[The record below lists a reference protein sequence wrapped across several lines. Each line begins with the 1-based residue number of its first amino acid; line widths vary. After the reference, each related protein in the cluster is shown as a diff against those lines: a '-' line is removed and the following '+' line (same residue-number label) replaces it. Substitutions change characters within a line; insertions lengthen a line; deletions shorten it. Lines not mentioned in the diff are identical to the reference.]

1 MKLAIGENI
10 KSLRKVKNITQ
21 ETLAEMLGI
30 SCQSVSRWE
39 LGVCYPEMELMPE
52 IAKIFDISVDRLMG
66 VDALVEK
73 KRVDEYLGRFQTA
86 INHGKVD
93 ECIAIAREGVAEF
106 PNNYELLNKLMY
118 ALFVSGDDS
127 GNIPNWKE
135 NMEKYD
141 KEIVSLGERIMKYC
155 PDQNL
160 RLEATSR
167 LAFHHCEIGRR
178 SIGRQIFETLPP
190 QWLCRENHIWWGL
203 EEEEQKPFL
212 HEKIRYNFG
221 QLRHSIWK
229 LTSLKES
236 SLEQAARMMEKIFAL
251 DQLICDGEFIGGSF
265 SIARYHLDCAGIF
278 ARMGEEEKVW
288 EHLNIAADAAR
299 AFDGRPETE
308 VRDSLLTGKVTL
320 KRSHFDTADT
330 RPLCQIMVESWLAE
344 AAFDKVRESAEF
356 QNILE
361 TLWDGEAR

>member
-167 LAFHHCEIGRR
+167 LAFQHCEMGRR

-251 DQLICDGEFIGGSF
+251 DELICDGEYIGSSF
-265 SIARYHLDCAGIF
+265 SIARYHTDCAGIF
-278 ARMGEEEKVW
+278 VRMGDEEQVW
-288 EHLNIAADAAR
+288 KHLNIAADAAR
-299 AFDGRPETE
+299 AFDERPETE
-308 VRDSLLTGKVTL
+308 EWDSLLIGKVTI
-320 KRSHFDTADT
+320 KRSEFDTADT
-330 RPLCQIMVESWLAE
+330 RPLSQIMVESWLAE

>member
-135 NMEKYD
+135 NMEQYD

-155 PDQNL
+155 PDAQIKF
-160 RLEATSR
+160 EATER
-167 LAFHHCEIGRR
+167 LAFHHCEMGRKKIGR
-178 SIGRQIFETLPP
+178 SIYETLPSI
-190 QWLCRENHIWWGL
+190 WNCRESAIWW
-203 EEEEQKPFL
+203 
-212 HEKIRYNFG
+212 
-221 QLRHSIWK
+221 
-229 LTSLKES
+229 
-236 SLEQAARMMEKIFAL
+236 AL
-251 DQLICDGEFIGGSF
+251 S
-265 SIARYHLDCAGIF
+265 
-278 ARMGEEEKVW
+278 EEEKLP
-288 EHLNIAADAAR
+288 H
-299 AFDGRPETE
+299 T
-308 VRDSLLTGKVTL
+308 RDLISKTY
-320 KRSHFDTADT
+320 
-330 RPLCQIMVESWLAE
+330 
-344 AAFDKVRESAEF
+344 
-356 QNILE
+356 NILSNS
-361 TLWDGEAR
+361 LW

>member
-1 MKLAIGENI
+1 
-10 KSLRKVKNITQ
+10 
-21 ETLAEMLGI
+21 
-30 SCQSVSRWE
+30 
-39 LGVCYPEMELMPE
+39 MELMPE

-66 VDALVEK
+66 VDILVEK
-73 KRVDEYLGRFQTA
+73 KKVDEYLERFQIA

-106 PNNYELLNKLMY
+106 PNNYKLLNKLMY

-167 LAFHHCEIGRR
+167 LAFQHCEMGRR
-178 SIGRQIFETLPP
+178 GIGRQIFETLPP

-203 EEEEQKPFL
+203 EKEEQKPFL

-229 LTSLKES
+229 LASSNES
-236 SLEQAARMMEKIFAL
+236 TLEQAARMMEKIFAL
-251 DQLICDGEFIGGSF
+251 DELICDGEFIGSSF

-278 ARMGEEEKVW
+278 VRMGEQEKVW
-288 EHLNIAADAAR
+288 EHLNIAVNAAR
-299 AFDGRPETE
+299 AFDGRPEIE
-308 VRDSLLTGKVTL
+308 ERVSLLTGKVTL

-330 RPLCQIMVESWLAE
+330 RPLCQVMAESWLAE
-344 AAFDKVRESAEF
+344 AAFDKVRKSKEF
-356 QNILE
+356 QNVLE
-361 TLWDGEAR
+361 KLLQGETR